1 MVFVVIAREMAG
13 NKNAAV
19 SRLLHAVQGC
29 RNWEEGKGAP
39 APLTFCRARGGGG
52 GSGRPLDFTQ
62 AFRKKWL

>member
-39 APLTFCRARGGGG
+39 APLTFCRARGGAAGD
-52 GSGRPLDFTQ
+52 L
-62 AFRKKWL
+62 